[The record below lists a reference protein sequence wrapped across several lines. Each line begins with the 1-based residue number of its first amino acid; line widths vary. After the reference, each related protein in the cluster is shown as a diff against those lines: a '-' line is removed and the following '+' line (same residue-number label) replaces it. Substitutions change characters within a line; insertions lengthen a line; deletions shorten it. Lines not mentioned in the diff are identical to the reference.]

1 MSIDVKQLVDI
12 QSRTIGGGLAG
23 LEMNGVLLSSSSLIP
38 AKTTLQFSSS
48 ESVGDYFGLSSE
60 EYTLATK
67 YFLADDNKQKSPS
80 ALYFF
85 RFIKDAVAGWIRG
98 GTVSVSVNSIAAIT
112 DGSFKII
119 IDGAEKA
126 YSGIDFTGLTSFSA
140 IATKLQTVIDADA
153 TIEYNANF
161 KSFII
166 TSPTTGADSSVGY
179 ASSNESGTDLS
190 SILGLTEND
199 GAILSVGCDA
209 TTPAENMTNLIK
221 DFKNFVSFMPVFQE
235 DADTKQALSVWT
247 NTQGVRFV
255 YMANETS
262 ANALIANN
270 DVCFAQTV
278 SDYFGIF
285 NGYNTKDF
293 LAFVMGFVSS
303 IDWNRLNGRKTLAY
317 KSQAGL
323 TPTCEDS
330 ENAIALLGNG
340 YNFYGAYATASE
352 EFSLAQNG
360 QISGPVK
367 WLDTYLGQ
375 IWLRCSLQAGWV
387 SVMKNANILPF
398 NNRGYGQIYAGS
410 LDVINQAKSAGIIV
424 EGVNLSNAQK
434 SQVNQEAGEDISEAL
449 YTQGWYLQI
458 VDADTQTRVNRG
470 PLKVN
475 FWYCDGGSIQKIE
488 GSSSTIL

>member
-23 LEMNGVLLSSSSLIP
+23 LEMNGVLLSVSDLIP

-48 ESVGDYFGLSSE
+48 ESVGDYFGLSSA
-60 EYTLATK
+60 EYNLATK

-85 RFIKDAVAGWIRG
+85 RYITEAVAGWIRG
-98 GTVSVSVNSIAAIT
+98 GAVTASVNSIKAIT
-112 DGSFKII
+112 DGSFKIT
-119 IDGAEKA
+119 IDGTEKE
-126 YSGIDFTGLTSFSA
+126 YTDIDFTGATSYSA
-140 IATKLQTVIDADA
+140 MATILQTAVGADA
-153 TIEYNANF
+153 TVEYNANF
-161 KSFII
+161 KAFII
-166 TSPTTGADSSVGY
+166 TSATTGANSSVSY
-179 ASSNESGTDLS
+179 ASASASGTDLS
-190 SILGLTEND
+190 TILALTND
-199 GAILSVGCDA
+199 SGAILSAGVDA
-209 TTPAENMTNLIK
+209 TTPVENMANLIK

-235 DADTKQALSVWT
+235 DLETKQALSVWT
-247 NTQGVRFV
+247 NTQGTRFV
-255 YMANETS
+255 YLINETS
-262 ANALIANN
+262 NSALIANN
-270 DVCFAQTV
+270 DDCFAKSV

-323 TPTCEDS
+323 VPTCEDS

-360 QISGPVK
+360 QISGPAK

-375 IWLRCSLQAGWV
+375 IWLRCSLQAGWL

-398 NNRGYGQIYAGS
+398 NDRGYGSIYAGS
-410 LDVINQAKSAGIIV
+410 LDVIDQAKTAGIIV

-434 SQVNQEAGEDISEAL
+434 SQVNAEAGEDIAETL

-470 PLKVN
+470 PLQVN

-488 GSSSTIL
+488 GTSSTIL